1 YSPSHGAKAGVCV
14 TSVAFDTL
22 KFANRLKT
30 AGVPAAHAEAEAEAL
45 AEVLEIN
52 LQGLAE
58 SESKNG
64 KALARLEAN
73 MKEGFAQVDQRFA
86 QVDQRFEK
94 IDQRFEKID
103 QRFEKIDQRFAQ
115 VDQRFEQIAKDFA
128 QLDKNMDQRLG
139 QLDKALEQRFGQLE
153 KALEQRFAKT
163 EGDTLLLKW
172 MFGVIV
178 TSLVALIIKA
188 FF

>member
-1 YSPSHGAKAGVCV
+1 M

-64 KALARLEAN
+64 KALVRLEAD
-73 MKEGFAQVDQRFA
+73 MKEGFAQVDQRF
-86 QVDQRFEK
+86 EK
-94 IDQRFEKID
+94 I
-103 QRFEKIDQRFAQ
+103 
-115 VDQRFEQIAKDFA
+115 DQRFEQIAKDFA
-128 QLDKNMDQRLG
+128 QLDKNMDQRFA
-139 QLDKALEQRFGQLE
+139 QVDQRFVEIKGE
-153 KALEQRFAKT
+153 M
-163 EGDTLLLKW
+163 LLLKW

>member
-1 YSPSHGAKAGVCV
+1 M

-64 KALARLEAN
+64 KALARLEAD

-86 QVDQRFEK
+86 QVDQRFVQMEK
-94 IDQRFEKID
+94 NM
-103 QRFEKIDQRFAQ
+103 DQRFAQ
-115 VDQRFEQIAKDFA
+115 VDT
-128 QLDKNMDQRLG
+128 
-139 QLDKALEQRFGQLE
+139 
-153 KALEQRFAKT
+153 RFAEIKG
-163 EGDTLLLKW
+163 EMLLLKW
-172 MFGVIV
+172 MLGVIV
-178 TSLVALIIKA
+178 AGVAALIIKA

>member
-1 YSPSHGAKAGVCV
+1 M

-52 LQGLAE
+52 LKDLAE

-64 KALARLEAN
+64 KALARLEAD
-73 MKEGFAQVDQRFA
+73 MKEGFAQVNT
-86 QVDQRFEK
+86 
-94 IDQRFEKID
+94 
-103 QRFEKIDQRFAQ
+103 
-115 VDQRFEQIAKDFA
+115 RFEQIAKDFA
-128 QLDKNMDQRLG
+128 QLDKNMDQRFA
-139 QLDKALEQRFGQLE
+139 QVDQRFVEIKGE
-153 KALEQRFAKT
+153 M
-163 EGDTLLLKW
+163 LLLKW

-178 TSLVALIIKA
+178 TSLIALIIKA

>member
-1 YSPSHGAKAGVCV
+1 M

-64 KALARLEAN
+64 KALARLEVD
-73 MKEGFAQVDQRFA
+73 MKEGFAQVDQRFV
-86 QVDQRFEK
+86 QMEK
-94 IDQRFEKID
+94 N
-103 QRFEKIDQRFAQ
+103 IDQRFAQ
-115 VDQRFEQIAKDFA
+115 VDT
-128 QLDKNMDQRLG
+128 
-139 QLDKALEQRFGQLE
+139 
-153 KALEQRFAKT
+153 RFAEIKG
-163 EGDTLLLKW
+163 EMLLLKW
-172 MFGVIV
+172 MLGV
-178 TSLVALIIKA
+178 LVAGVAALIIKA

>member
-1 YSPSHGAKAGVCV
+1 SHAVKAGVCV

-64 KALARLEAN
+64 KALARLEVD
-73 MKEGFAQVDQRFA
+73 MKEGFAQVDQRFV
-86 QVDQRFEK
+86 QMEK
-94 IDQRFEKID
+94 N
-103 QRFEKIDQRFAQ
+103 IDQRFAQ
-115 VDQRFEQIAKDFA
+115 VDT
-128 QLDKNMDQRLG
+128 
-139 QLDKALEQRFGQLE
+139 
-153 KALEQRFAKT
+153 RFAEIKG
-163 EGDTLLLKW
+163 EMLLLKW
-172 MFGVIV
+172 MLGV
-178 TSLVALIIKA
+178 LVAGVAALIIKA

>member
-1 YSPSHGAKAGVCV
+1 

-86 QVDQRFEK
+86 QV
-94 IDQRFEKID
+94 
-103 QRFEKIDQRFAQ
+103 
-115 VDQRFEQIAKDFA
+115 AKDFA
-128 QLDKNMDQRLG
+128 QLDKNMDQRFA
-139 QLDKALEQRFGQLE
+139 QVDQRFVEIKGE
-153 KALEQRFAKT
+153 M
-163 EGDTLLLKW
+163 LLL
-172 MFGVIV
+172 
-178 TSLVALIIKA
+178 
-188 FF
+188 

>member
-1 YSPSHGAKAGVCV
+1 M

-86 QVDQRFEK
+86 QVDQRFAQMEK
-94 IDQRFEKID
+94 N
-103 QRFEKIDQRFAQ
+103 IDQRFAQ
-115 VDQRFEQIAKDFA
+115 VDT
-128 QLDKNMDQRLG
+128 
-139 QLDKALEQRFGQLE
+139 
-153 KALEQRFAKT
+153 RFAEIKG
-163 EGDTLLLKW
+163 EMLLLKW
-172 MFGVIV
+172 MLGV
-178 TSLVALIIKA
+178 LVAGVAALIIKA

>member
-1 YSPSHGAKAGVCV
+1 M

-52 LQGLAE
+52 LQGIAE

-64 KALARLEAN
+64 KALARLEAD

-86 QVDQRFEK
+86 QVDQRFVQMEK
-94 IDQRFEKID
+94 NM
-103 QRFEKIDQRFAQ
+103 DQRFAQ
-115 VDQRFEQIAKDFA
+115 VDT
-128 QLDKNMDQRLG
+128 
-139 QLDKALEQRFGQLE
+139 
-153 KALEQRFAKT
+153 RFAEIKG
-163 EGDTLLLKW
+163 EMLLLKW
-172 MFGVIV
+172 MLGV
-178 TSLVALIIKA
+178 LVAGVAALIIKA

>member
-1 YSPSHGAKAGVCV
+1 M

-64 KALARLEAN
+64 KVLARLEAN

-94 IDQRFEKID
+94 IDQRLEKHFEKLD
-103 QRFEKIDQRFAQ
+103 QRFEK
-115 VDQRFEQIAKDFA
+115 
-128 QLDKNMDQRLG
+128 
-139 QLDKALEQRFGQLE
+139 LE
-153 KALEQRFAKT
+153 ARFAKT
-163 EGDTLLLKW
+163 EVDTRLHKW
-172 MFGVIV
+172 MLGVIV
-178 TSLVALIIKA
+178 TGVVALIVRT

>member
-1 YSPSHGAKAGVCV
+1 M

-64 KALARLEAN
+64 KVLARLEAN

-86 QVDQRFEK
+86 QVDQRFAQMEK
-94 IDQRFEKID
+94 N
-103 QRFEKIDQRFAQ
+103 IDQRFAQ
-115 VDQRFEQIAKDFA
+115 VDT
-128 QLDKNMDQRLG
+128 
-139 QLDKALEQRFGQLE
+139 
-153 KALEQRFAKT
+153 RFAEIKG
-163 EGDTLLLKW
+163 EMLLLKW
-172 MFGVIV
+172 MLGV
-178 TSLVALIIKA
+178 LVAGVAALIIKA

>member
-1 YSPSHGAKAGVCV
+1 M

-64 KALARLEAN
+64 KALARLEAD

-86 QVDQRFEK
+86 QVDQRFAQV
-94 IDQRFEKID
+94 DQRFVQMEKNM
-103 QRFEKIDQRFAQ
+103 DQRFAQ
-115 VDQRFEQIAKDFA
+115 VDT
-128 QLDKNMDQRLG
+128 
-139 QLDKALEQRFGQLE
+139 
-153 KALEQRFAKT
+153 RFAEIKG
-163 EGDTLLLKW
+163 EMLLLKW
-172 MFGVIV
+172 MLGV
-178 TSLVALIIKA
+178 LVAGVAALIIKA

>member
-1 YSPSHGAKAGVCV
+1 MRQDEINDGVLVGAQVHANAPCSASGWAGGALLYSPSHGAKAGVCV

-45 AEVLEIN
+45 AEVLETN
-52 LQGLAE
+52 LQDLATKRDLRE
-58 SESKNG
+58 LELKLESKID
-64 KALARLEAN
+64 K
-73 MKEGFAQVDQRFA
+73 GFADVHKGFVDVHKGFA
-86 QVDQRFEK
+86 EIK
-94 IDQRFEKID
+94 GE
-103 QRFEKIDQRFAQ
+103 
-115 VDQRFEQIAKDFA
+115 
-128 QLDKNMDQRLG
+128 M
-139 QLDKALEQRFGQLE
+139 
-153 KALEQRFAKT
+153 
-163 EGDTLLLKW
+163 LLLKW

>member
-1 YSPSHGAKAGVCV
+1 MLYSPPHGAKAGDCV

-52 LQGLAE
+52 LKGLAE

-64 KALARLEAN
+64 KALARLEAD
-73 MKEGFAQVDQRFA
+73 MKEGFAQVNTRFA
-86 QVDQRFEK
+86 EIK
-94 IDQRFEKID
+94 GE
-103 QRFEKIDQRFAQ
+103 
-115 VDQRFEQIAKDFA
+115 
-128 QLDKNMDQRLG
+128 M
-139 QLDKALEQRFGQLE
+139 
-153 KALEQRFAKT
+153 
-163 EGDTLLLKW
+163 LLLKW
-172 MFGVIV
+172 MLGV
-178 TSLVALIIKA
+178 LVAGVAALIIKA

>member
-1 YSPSHGAKAGVCV
+1 M

-52 LQGLAE
+52 LKGLAE

-64 KALARLEAN
+64 KALARLEVD
-73 MKEGFAQVDQRFA
+73 MKEGFAQVDQRFV
-86 QVDQRFEK
+86 QMEK
-94 IDQRFEKID
+94 N
-103 QRFEKIDQRFAQ
+103 IDQRFAQ
-115 VDQRFEQIAKDFA
+115 VDTRFVQME
-128 QLDKNMDQRLG
+128 KNID
-139 QLDKALEQRFGQLE
+139 
-153 KALEQRFAKT
+153 QRFAQV
-163 EGDTLLLKW
+163 DTRFAEIKGEMLLLKW
-172 MFGVIV
+172 MLGV
-178 TSLVALIIKA
+178 LVAGVAALIIKA

>member
-1 YSPSHGAKAGVCV
+1 M

-86 QVDQRFEK
+86 QV
-94 IDQRFEKID
+94 
-103 QRFEKIDQRFAQ
+103 
-115 VDQRFEQIAKDFA
+115 AKDFA
-128 QLDKNMDQRLG
+128 QLDKNMDQRFA
-139 QLDKALEQRFGQLE
+139 QVDQRFVEIKGE
-153 KALEQRFAKT
+153 M
-163 EGDTLLLKW
+163 LLLKW

>member
-1 YSPSHGAKAGVCV
+1 M

-64 KALARLEAN
+64 KALARLEAD
-73 MKEGFAQVDQRFA
+73 MKEGFAQVDQRFV
-86 QVDQRFEK
+86 QMEK
-94 IDQRFEKID
+94 NM
-103 QRFEKIDQRFAQ
+103 DQRFAQ
-115 VDQRFEQIAKDFA
+115 VDT
-128 QLDKNMDQRLG
+128 
-139 QLDKALEQRFGQLE
+139 
-153 KALEQRFAKT
+153 RFAEIKG
-163 EGDTLLLKW
+163 EMLL
-172 MFGVIV
+172 
-178 TSLVALIIKA
+178 
-188 FF
+188 

>member
-1 YSPSHGAKAGVCV
+1 MGGTLLYSPPHGAKAGDCV

-64 KALARLEAN
+64 KALARLEAD
-73 MKEGFAQVDQRFA
+73 MKEGFAQVNTRFAQVEKNMDQRFA
-86 QVDQRFEK
+86 QVNT
-94 IDQRFEKID
+94 
-103 QRFEKIDQRFAQ
+103 RFA
-115 VDQRFEQIAKDFA
+115 EIKGE
-128 QLDKNMDQRLG
+128 M
-139 QLDKALEQRFGQLE
+139 
-153 KALEQRFAKT
+153 
-163 EGDTLLLKW
+163 LLLKW
-172 MFGVIV
+172 MLGV
-178 TSLVALIIKA
+178 LVAGVAALIIKA

>member
-1 YSPSHGAKAGVCV
+1 MLYSPSHAVKAGVCV

-73 MKEGFAQVDQRFA
+73 MKEGFAQVNTRFA

-94 IDQRFEKID
+94 IDQRFE
-103 QRFEKIDQRFAQ
+103 
-115 VDQRFEQIAKDFA
+115 QITKDFA
-128 QLDKNMDQRLG
+128 QLDKNMDQRFA
-139 QLDKALEQRFGQLE
+139 QVD
-153 KALEQRFAKT
+153 QRFAEIKG
-163 EGDTLLLKW
+163 EMLLLKW

>member
-1 YSPSHGAKAGVCV
+1 M

-73 MKEGFAQVDQRFA
+73 TKEGFA

-128 QLDKNMDQRLG
+128 QLDKNMDQRFA
-139 QLDKALEQRFGQLE
+139 QVDQRFVEIKGE
-153 KALEQRFAKT
+153 M
-163 EGDTLLLKW
+163 LLLKW

-178 TSLVALIIKA
+178 TSLIALIIKA

>member
-1 YSPSHGAKAGVCV
+1 MLYSPSHGAKAGLCV

-64 KALARLEAN
+64 KALARLEAD
-73 MKEGFAQVDQRFA
+73 MKEGFAQVNTRFA
-86 QVDQRFEK
+86 QV
-94 IDQRFEKID
+94 D

-128 QLDKNMDQRLG
+128 QLDKNMDQRFA
-139 QLDKALEQRFGQLE
+139 QVDQRFVEIKGE
-153 KALEQRFAKT
+153 M
-163 EGDTLLLKW
+163 LLLKW

>member
-1 YSPSHGAKAGVCV
+1 M

-64 KALARLEAN
+64 KALARLEAD
-73 MKEGFAQVDQRFA
+73 MKEGFAQVDKRFA
-86 QVDQRFEK
+86 QVDT
-94 IDQRFEKID
+94 
-103 QRFEKIDQRFAQ
+103 RFA
-115 VDQRFEQIAKDFA
+115 EIKGE
-128 QLDKNMDQRLG
+128 M
-139 QLDKALEQRFGQLE
+139 
-153 KALEQRFAKT
+153 
-163 EGDTLLLKW
+163 LLLKW
-172 MFGVIV
+172 MLGV
-178 TSLVALIIKA
+178 LVAGVAALIIKA